1 MATTDALRTI
11 TLTAGADLSSG
22 QYKIVQLSAANTV
35 TLATASTQTILG
47 VLVNAPGSGEAA
59 EVAIEGVAK
68 VIADGSVAV
77 GDLITADSNSVATS
91 VTQADADS
99 TDAFAKTLGIA
110 LEADAAANAYIRV
123 LLGRQ
128 SVQTA

>member
-91 VTQADADS
+91 VTQADADGAD
-99 TDAFAKTLGIA
+99 TFAKTLGIA

>member
-1 MATTDALRTI
+1 MATVDALRTI
-11 TLTAGADLSSG
+11 TLTAGADLSSS
-22 QYKIVQLSAANTV
+22 QYKIVQLSSANTV
-35 TLATASTQTILG
+35 TLATAATQTILG

-59 EVAIEGVAK
+59 EVAIEGVCK

-77 GDLITADSNSVATS
+77 GNLVTADSNSVATS
-91 VTQADADS
+91 VTQADADGA
-99 TDAFAKTLGIA
+99 DAFAKTFGIA

>member
-1 MATTDALRTI
+1 MATTDALTTI
-11 TLTAGADLSSG
+11 TLTAGADLSSD

-35 TLATASTQTILG
+35 TLATATTQAVIG

-59 EVAIEGVAK
+59 QVAIQGVTK
-68 VIADGSVAV
+68 VIAGGAV
-77 GDLITADSNSVATS
+77 GATDLVTTNGAGKAASA
-91 VTQADADS
+91 TQADADGS
-99 TDAFAKTLGIA
+99 DAFAKCFGIC
-110 LEADAAANAYIRV
+110 LEGTSSADEYIRV